1 MPSSY
6 KVPQDV
12 EADDKL
18 IGPFSFRQFI
28 YLIVVALAG
37 ALAWGLAQIFIVLA
51 IIPLPIILLFGALA
65 LPLRKD
71 QPMEI
76 YLAAIV
82 SFFLKPHKRF
92 WDPEGVETL
101 IEVSAPK
108 TTEESR
114 VKDLSG
120 SEAEQRLGYL
130 ANIVDSGGWAI
141 RGAGTTPNSAMISD
155 VFYDAQ
161 NTEDILDANNTVGQS
176 IEYLMGQ
183 RAEKSKKEA
192 LDKMRSALTPQPQV
206 QPQQQPAATAP
217 QPTQQSQP
225 APNPFPPAATE
236 LQQPEP
242 VVDDIHQKIIQPI
255 HDLGDTNAPVVDLAS
270 ELAPKPAP
278 AQAQPPQPEPQQS
291 STSETP
297 PTADIM
303 NLATNSDIS
312 VETLGKEAS
321 RLNKK
326 VSTEDEAFLSLR

>member
-1 MPSSY
+1 MSNSY

-18 IGPFSFRQFI
+18 IGPFSFRQFV
-28 YLIVVALAG
+28 YLIIVALAS
-37 ALAWGLAQIFIVLA
+37 AAAWGLAQVFIFLA

-76 YLAAIV
+76 YLAALV

-101 IEVSAPK
+101 IEVVAPRAV
-108 TTEESR
+108 EESR
-114 VKDLSG
+114 TKDLSEG
-120 SEAEQRLGYL
+120 EAEQRLGYL

-141 RGAGTTPNSAMISD
+141 RGMGATPNSAMISD

-161 NTEDILDANNTVGQS
+161 NTEDVLDENNTVGQS
-176 IEYLMGQ
+176 IEHLMSQ
-183 RAEKSKKEA
+183 QAEKTKQETLNKMREA
-192 LDKMRSALTPQPQV
+192 LVPSARPEPVAT
-206 QPQQQPAATAP
+206 ATAP
-217 QPTQQSQP
+217 ADRPSPTPSPPKPSPFANAPQTDGP
-225 APNPFPPAATE
+225 AP
-236 LQQPEP
+236 
-242 VVDDIHQKIIQPI
+242 VDDIHQKVIAPI

-270 ELAPKPAP
+270 ELAPAPAPAP
-278 AQAQPPQPEPQQS
+278 AQAQAPAPPQP

-297 PTADIM
+297 PSADII
-303 NLATNSDIS
+303 NLATNSDLS
-312 VETLGKEAS
+312 VETLGKEAG

-326 VSTEDEAFLSLR
+326 VSPEDEAYLSLR